1 MLNFL
6 SSMRVGRKLAAA
18 FTIIVA
24 VTLIA
29 SVINYRALSTI
40 RQTTGWTEHTYKVL
54 GGLSTAMAAMVDGET
69 GVRGY
74 LVSADTQFLEPYHK
88 GQATFDAAFSE
99 VKSLTAD
106 NPAQQARLDDI
117 RRFEQ
122 TWRRDVAEKE
132 IGLMAKPETMEQA
145 RKLESGGAGKASM
158 DAIRAKVAEMD
169 KVERDLLVQR
179 AVLQT
184 DALDTAT
191 AVALV
196 SSGLSVLFAVIMA
209 WSLTRVVATPIVH
222 MTKAMQ
228 RLAEG
233 DTLVEIP
240 ARDRQDEVGAMAQA
254 VAVFKDN
261 MIEADR
267 LRSEQEA
274 LKQRAEKERRQAML
288 DLAGAFE
295 SRVGGIVNGVT
306 AQATELLATSQTL
319 SSSSDNVARQA
330 GTVAAASMQ
339 ATQNVQTVAAATE
352 ELSASI
358 QEITAQVSRS
368 TGMIANAVTQAD
380 RTNGEVQGLMQS
392 AQRIGEVVTLINDIA
407 SRTNLLALNATIEAA
422 RAGDAGKGFAIVA
435 SEVKSLANQTAQATE
450 EIRAQITGMQA
461 ATEAS
466 AKSIQGITEIINQV
480 SQASTTI
487 ASAVEEQAATTN
499 EITRNV
505 QQAAQGT
512 NDVSHTISRVSDAA
526 QETGS
531 AASEVHTAAN
541 DLSKNGELLKQ
552 QVDTFLREIRTA

>member
-1 MLNFL
+1 MGFL
-6 SSMRVGRKLAAA
+6 SSMKVGRKLAAA
-18 FTIIVA
+18 FALIVA

-29 SVINYRALSTI
+29 SGINYRALSTI
-40 RQTTGWTEHTYKVL
+40 QDTTRWTDHTYKVL
-54 GGLSTAMAAMVDGET
+54 ERLNTVMAAMVDGET
-69 GVRGY
+69 GLRGY
-74 LVSADTQFLEPYHK
+74 LVGTDPKFLEPYHK
-88 GQATFDAAFSE
+88 GKTAFDAAFAE

-106 NPAQQARLDDI
+106 NAAQQARLDDV
-117 RRFEQ
+117 RRYEQ
-122 TWRRDVAEKE
+122 TWRQDVAEKE
-132 IGLMAKPETMEQA
+132 IALMGKPETVEQA
-145 RKLESGGAGKASM
+145 RKLEASGAGKASM

-169 KVERDLLVQR
+169 KVERDLLGQR
-179 AVLQT
+179 AVLQA
-184 DALDTAT
+184 DALSTAT
-191 AVALV
+191 TVALV
-196 SSGLSVLFAVIMA
+196 SSGLSVLLAMIMA
-209 WSLTRVVATPIVH
+209 WSLTRAVAKPIVD
-222 MTKAMQ
+222 MTAAMQ
-228 RLAEG
+228 TLAG
-233 DTLVEIP
+233 GNTGVDIP
-240 ARDRQDEVGAMAQA
+240 ARERQDEIGGMAQA
-254 VAVFKDN
+254 VGVFKDN
-261 MIEADR
+261 MIEAER

-288 DLAGAFE
+288 DLASAFE
-295 SRVGGIVNGVT
+295 NRVGGIVNGVT
-306 AQATELLATSQTL
+306 AQATELLATAQTL

-368 TGMIANAVTQAD
+368 TQMISSAVGQAD
-380 RTNGEVQGLMQS
+380 RTNAEVQGLMQS

-435 SEVKSLANQTAQATE
+435 SEVKSLANQTAQATD
-450 EIRAQITGMQA
+450 EIRAQIAGMQA
-461 ATEAS
+461 ATETS
-466 AKSIQGITEIINQV
+466 AKSIQGIAEIINQV

-512 NDVSHTISRVSDAA
+512 NDVSQTIAQVSDAA
-526 QETGS
+526 QETGVG
-531 AASEVHTAAN
+531 AGEVHSAAN

-552 QVDTFLREIRTA
+552 QVDSFLREIRAA

>member
-1 MLNFL
+1 MSLL
-6 SSMRVGRKLAAA
+6 SSMKVGRKLAAA
-18 FTIIVA
+18 FAVIVA

-29 SVINYRALSTI
+29 SGINYRALSTI
-40 RQTTGWTEHTYKVL
+40 RETTGWADHTYKVL
-54 GGLSTAMAAMVDGET
+54 ERLSNAMAAMVDGET
-69 GVRGY
+69 GLRGY
-74 LVSADTQFLEPYHK
+74 LVGADTKFLEPYHK
-88 GQATFDAAFSE
+88 GQAAFEAAFAE

-106 NPAQQARLDDI
+106 NPAQQARLDEV

-132 IGLMAKPETMEQA
+132 IALMGKPETVEQA
-145 RKLESGGAGKASM
+145 RKLEASGAGKASM
-158 DAIRAKVAEMD
+158 DGIRAKVAEID
-169 KVERDLLVQR
+169 KVERDLLGQR
-179 AVLQT
+179 AVLQA
-184 DALDTAT
+184 DALSMAT
-191 AVALV
+191 TVALV
-196 SSGLSVLFAVIMA
+196 SSGLSVLLAVIMA
-209 WSLTRVVATPIVH
+209 WSLTRSVATPIVD
-222 MTKAMQ
+222 MTITMQ
-228 RLAEG
+228 TLAG
-233 DTLVEIP
+233 GNTGVDIP
-240 ARDRQDEVGAMAQA
+240 ARDRQDEIGGMAQA
-254 VAVFKDN
+254 VGVFKDN

-288 DLAGAFE
+288 DLASAFE
-295 SRVGGIVNGVT
+295 NRVGGIVNGVT
-306 AQATELLATSQTL
+306 SQATELLATAQTL

-368 TGMIANAVTQAD
+368 TQMISNAVTQAD
-380 RTNGEVQGLMQS
+380 RTNAEVQGLMQS

-435 SEVKSLANQTAQATE
+435 SEVKSLATQTAQATD
-450 EIRAQITGMQA
+450 EIRSQIMGMQA
-461 ATEAS
+461 ATETS
-466 AKSIQGITEIINQV
+466 AKSIQGIAEIISQV
-480 SQASTTI
+480 NQASTTI

-512 NDVSHTISRVSDAA
+512 NDVSQTIAEVSGAA
-526 QETGS
+526 QETGG
-531 AASEVHTAAN
+531 AAGEVHSAAN

-552 QVDTFLREIRTA
+552 QVDAFLREIRAA

>member
-1 MLNFL
+1 MK
-6 SSMRVGRKLAAA
+6 VGRKLAAA
-18 FTIIVA
+18 FAVIVA

-29 SVINYRALSTI
+29 SGINYRALSTI
-40 RQTTGWTEHTYKVL
+40 HETTGWADHTHKVL
-54 GGLSTAMAAMVDGET
+54 ERLSSAMAAMVDGET
-69 GVRGY
+69 GLRGY
-74 LVSADTQFLEPYHK
+74 LIGADSKFLEPYQK
-88 GQATFDAAFSE
+88 GQAAFEAAFLE

-106 NPAQQARLDDI
+106 NPAQQARLDDL

-132 IGLMAKPETMEQA
+132 ISLMGKPETVEQA
-145 RKLESGGAGKASM
+145 RKLEASGTGKASM
-158 DAIRAKVAEMD
+158 DGIRAKVAEMD
-169 KVERDLLVQR
+169 KVERDLLAQR
-179 AVLQT
+179 AVLQA
-184 DALDTAT
+184 DALSTAT
-191 AVALV
+191 SVALV
-196 SSGLSVLFAVIMA
+196 SSGLSILLAAIMA
-209 WSLTRVVATPIVH
+209 WGLTRAVARPIVD
-222 MTKAMQ
+222 MTAAMQ
-228 RLAEG
+228 TLAG
-233 DTLVEIP
+233 GNTSVEIP
-240 ARDRQDEVGAMAQA
+240 ARDRQDEIGGMAQA
-254 VAVFKDN
+254 VGVFKDN
-261 MIEADR
+261 MIEAER

-274 LKQRAEKERRQAML
+274 LKRRAETERRQAML
-288 DLAGAFE
+288 DLASAFE
-295 SRVGGIVNGVT
+295 NRVGGVVNGVT
-306 AQATELLATSQTL
+306 SQATELLATAQTL

-368 TGMIANAVTQAD
+368 TQMISSAVTQAD

-435 SEVKSLANQTAQATE
+435 SEVKSLATQTAQATD
-450 EIRAQITGMQA
+450 EIRAQITGMQT

-466 AKSIQGITEIINQV
+466 AKSIQGIADIINQV
-480 SQASTTI
+480 NQAATTI
-487 ASAVEEQAATTN
+487 AAAVEEQAATTN

-512 NDVSHTISRVSDAA
+512 NDVSQTIAEVSGAA
-526 QETGS
+526 QETGG
-531 AASEVHTAAN
+531 AAGEVHSAAN

-552 QVDTFLREIRTA
+552 QVDTFLREIRAA